1 MRVLSQPCASR
12 FGKMELIV
20 LLVHPSRSYLA
31 LNTIL
36 ALYVA
41 LVEKSTIYE
50 GKRRTIASRVSRRDL
65 SAHSEHH
72 GNRAHILCPCRVVQK
87 RRRVHGRV

>member
-1 MRVLSQPCASR
+1 MRAVSQPCASR
-12 FGKMELIV
+12 LGKMELIAS
-20 LLVHPSRSYLA
+20 LCTSPRRYLA
-31 LNTIL
+31 LNTVL

-65 SAHSEHH
+65 SALLSTTASA
-72 GNRAHILCPCRVVQK
+72 RTFCAHAVLWQFRQSP
-87 RRRVHGRV
+87 G